1 MSAKSVKTT
10 VTTEA
15 IMKVGDLPF
24 GLVVKPGSTLKFK
37 TGDWRSALPVLDREK
52 CVYCGFCYI
61 YCPDGVYQ
69 DMGEREKYY
78 KPDLDYC
85 KGCGVCAYEC
95 PKKCIQMVIQ
105 EV

>member
-1 MSAKSVKTT
+1 MSVKTT
-10 VTTEA
+10 TEA
-15 IMKVGDLPF
+15 MFKAGDLPL
-24 GLVVKPGSTLKFK
+24 GLAVKPGSTINFK

-52 CVYCGFCYI
+52 CSYCGFCYI

-69 DMGEREKYY
+69 DMAEKYY

-85 KGCGVCAYEC
+85 KGCGVCAHEC